1 MDRGTESDNSDS
13 KKSNSFT
20 LADSGEFVKAFEL
33 FDPGKK
39 TSNASSEIGQRF
51 ELAKPDS
58 KETNTPFNLDE
69 FFGPRSGATDADRKL
84 EEQPALTPFNID
96 EFFGPKAGSGTAA
109 DSHPKETEKARE
121 VEEATPKAGS
131 QDRLTDT
138 VNSIKDIPAIHE
150 QMVVVTTPYKESTT
164 GTLRIYDRN
173 TDGTW
178 VDSGERIAVNVG
190 RNGLSWSVDNGDLLD
205 SEKVN
210 GRRKVEGDGTGPI
223 GLFTIEGGFGL
234 KNSNA
239 IESQLADH
247 GAVPGDTMPYRQIV
261 PGSQWVSTAEN
272 YNQWID
278 DGNHNYAVR
287 ENLHSI
293 ARSGPYEYGL
303 VLGYNGADMFDGR
316 TASNYPPGHAQYK
329 GGSAIFGHVWKG
341 PGVPTAGCTAMSREN
356 MLHVMATLQRSQN
369 PLWLQIPES
378 ELSKLESMRF
388 QSRS

>member
-13 KKSNSFT
+13 KKSLSFT
-20 LADSGEFVKAFEL
+20 LADSGEFIKAFQL
-33 FDPGKK
+33 FDAGEKPSRG
-39 TSNASSEIGQRF
+39 SSEIGQKF
-51 ELAKPDS
+51 ELAEPDS
-58 KETNTPFNLDE
+58 TERNTPFDLDE
-69 FFGPRSGATDADRKL
+69 FFGPKSRATDADRKQQD
-84 EEQPALTPFNID
+84 QPALTTFNPD
-96 EFFGPKAGSGTAA
+96 EFFGPKAGSGAAA
-109 DSHPKETEKARE
+109 DTRPKETENARE
-121 VEEATPKAGS
+121 LEEVVPNSGS
-131 QDRLTDT
+131 GDRLTDT

-150 QMVVVTTPYKESTT
+150 QMVVVTTPHKESTT

-178 VDSGERIAVNVG
+178 VDSGERIDVNVG

-234 KNSNA
+234 KSSNA
-239 IESQLADH
+239 IESQLADY
-247 GAVPGDTMPYRQIV
+247 GASPGDTIPYRQII

-278 DGNHNYAVR
+278 GGRHAVR
-287 ENLHSI
+287 EDLHSI
-293 ARSGPYEYGL
+293 ARSGLYEYGL

-316 TASNYPPGHAQYK
+316 RASEYPPGQAQYK
-329 GGSAIFGHVWKG
+329 GGSAIFGHVWRG

-356 MLHVMATLQRSQN
+356 MIKVMATLQRSQN

-378 ELSKLESMRF
+378 ELSKLEGLRF
-388 QSRS
+388 QPRS